1 MIYSIYK
8 PVGWTS
14 FDVVNKI
21 RFITKEKKVG
31 HGGTLDPF
39 AEGVLIIGTGK
50 DTKRLQN
57 ISNNKKSYEAK
68 LVLGAKTDTLDN
80 EGKIIENKIIPDLE
94 ISKIVSVLRSFVG
107 DYNHFPPMYSAK
119 KVNGIRLY
127 KLARKNKTIKR
138 DPILSNISE
147 MKLIEYTKNI
157 ITFSVTCSKG
167 TYVRVL
173 GSDIANNLGTVG
185 YLDKLIRTNVGTFN
199 IADTI
204 KIKDFENQWK
214 SIKN

>member
-57 ISNNKKSYEAK
+57 ISNNTKSYEAK
-68 LVLGAKTDTLDN
+68 LVLGAKTDTL
-80 EGKIIENKIIPDLE
+80 
-94 ISKIVSVLRSFVG
+94 
-107 DYNHFPPMYSAK
+107 MYSAK

-157 ITFSVTCSKG
+157 IEFSVTCSKG

-204 KIKDFENQWK
+204 KIKDFEKQWK

>member
-1 MIYSIYK
+1 
-8 PVGWTS
+8 
-14 FDVVNKI
+14 
-21 RFITKEKKVG
+21 
-31 HGGTLDPF
+31 
-39 AEGVLIIGTGK
+39 
-50 DTKRLQN
+50 
-57 ISNNKKSYEAK
+57 
-68 LVLGAKTDTLDN
+68 
-80 EGKIIENKIIPDLE
+80 
-94 ISKIVSVLRSFVG
+94 
-107 DYNHFPPMYSAK
+107 
-119 KVNGIRLY
+119 
-127 KLARKNKTIKR
+127 
-138 DPILSNISE
+138 
-147 MKLIEYTKNI
+147 MKLIEYDKNI

>member
-107 DYNHFPPMYSAK
+107 DYNHLPPMYSAK

-138 DPILSNISE
+138 DSILSNISE
-147 MKLIEYTKNI
+147 MKLIEYTKKI

-204 KIKDFENQWK
+204 KIKDFEKQWK

>member
-57 ISNNKKSYEAK
+57 ISNNTKSYEAK
-68 LVLGAKTDTLDN
+68 LILGAKTDTLDN

-94 ISKIVSVLRSFVG
+94 ISKIVSVLRSFIG
-107 DYNHFPPMYSAK
+107 DYNHLPPMYSAK

-138 DPILSNISE
+138 DPILTNISE
-147 MKLIEYTKNI
+147 MKLIEYDKNI

-204 KIKDFENQWK
+204 KIKDFEKQWK